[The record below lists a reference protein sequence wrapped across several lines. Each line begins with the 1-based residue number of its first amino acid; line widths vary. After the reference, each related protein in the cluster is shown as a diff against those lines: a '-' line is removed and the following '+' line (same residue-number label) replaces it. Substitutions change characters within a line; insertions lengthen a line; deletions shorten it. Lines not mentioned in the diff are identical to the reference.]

1 MIFLLALL
9 LLLASPS
16 LGLAFQQCFPSTTCT
31 IGEFLYDDEYQPQT
45 GAVCTLTVKY
55 PDGGDWL
62 EASASATTDAWYYYD
77 AAIGTTEGR
86 YPANLCCSINDDYLC
101 LDKSFEVAAPAETSN
116 LTAADVWSYSSRSLT
131 GFGSLV
137 TDIWNHSTRSLT
149 SFGDL
154 IANIWSSSTTSTTS
168 GPAQQIASIETEQQQ
183 QRVLL
188 EKLVNAPI
196 VSLSLEE
203 GQTLPDLN
211 SKLEQSERHAAA
223 LQELISQARQTLIA
237 ETDNQALTK
246 LMALFDRPAA
256 LSALTAAWQGPA
268 FSRLELDFTAVRSA
282 LLSAN
287 ARPAGLTGVMAK
299 ILELGD
305 TLDAVDGYLAQV
317 RARAETLAAEEQKLA
332 ALLENWSGQ
341 GEAVLAKNVSAGR
354 RRVLA
359 LNQFPAGDDLI
370 ESAKL
375 KNVVFN
381 LQALLALNRQL
392 LAVKPGEPVRALWLT
407 EGSVIFRGVITN
419 PSKIISQTVPLK
431 FYLPRELKTE
441 DILSLDPSLTA
452 NYDTA
457 EEALYVTGSYTL
469 KPEEVRLIAVEVEDI
484 WQLTAEEL
492 ELLRKQAAELARPL
506 EKTSFFAQGTVL
518 KTEIEMSLGKIL
530 MNQQKA
536 VSPENRIRA
545 YREAKLELN
554 GINANLA
561 KLQDLASQAAN
572 TGSVFGFVGGV
583 QAVAVWGILL
593 IVIASFVFLTIYM
606 RQLKL
611 RPAVKPAKIKA
622 EPAPD
627 ISRQGVNPLFLPAV
641 AVVTAIVTVI
651 ISQFWLRPQ
660 PAAILEVAAPS
671 PPASPKPSG
680 EGGKPA
686 EVNVRQEKQVLGDSM
701 PKLLTVPEGSSVNI
715 RAKPEA
721 AAPIIMTV
729 KTSLEVFVFDQK
741 DGWSRFGFS
750 PQDPS
755 QSWWVSSQFLD

>member
-1 MIFLLALL
+1 MALFLALL

-55 PDGGDWL
+55 PDGSDWL

-101 LDKSFEVAAPAETSN
+101 LDKSFEVTAPAENSN
-116 LTAADVWSYSSRSLT
+116 LTAADVWSYSSRTLT
-131 GFGSLV
+131 G
-137 TDIWNHSTRSLT
+137 
-149 SFGDL
+149 FGDL
-154 IANIWSSSTTSTTS
+154 IANIWDHSTRTLTGFGDLFFSS
-168 GPAQQIASIETEQQQ
+168 GPTQQIASIETEQQQ

-188 EKLVNAPI
+188 EKLVNAPV

-203 GQTLPDLN
+203 GQILPDLN

-223 LQELISQARQTLIA
+223 LQELVSQARQTLIA

-287 ARPAGLTGVMAK
+287 ARPAGLTEVMAK

-341 GEAVLAKNVSAGR
+341 GEAVLANNVSAGR

-407 EGSVIFRGVITN
+407 EGSIIFRGVITN

-469 KPEEVRLIAVEVEDI
+469 KPEETRLIAVEVEDI

-660 PAAILEVAAPS
+660 PAEDTILQVAVPS
-671 PPASPKPSG
+671 PSPEISPDP
-680 EGGKPA
+680 KPA
-686 EVNVRQEKQVLGDSM
+686 EVNVRQEKQVLGASM

-750 PQDPS
+750 PQNPD